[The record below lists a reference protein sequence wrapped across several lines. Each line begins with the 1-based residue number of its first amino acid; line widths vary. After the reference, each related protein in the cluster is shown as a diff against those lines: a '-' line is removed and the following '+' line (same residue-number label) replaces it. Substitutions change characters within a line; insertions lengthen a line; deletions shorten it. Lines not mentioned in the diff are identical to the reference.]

1 MSASDLWGAWWPER
15 YPGWRSSA
23 EQWSSAAP
31 HCSGSPKTGWQDN
44 QTSGKRKIKKSH
56 CWQSGTRGKHT
67 RRTSSTS
74 PKTNITRHYI
84 ILMKWQLFAFIV
96 IHIFYLKG
104 IFLNGFDHIFEE
116 DLWGESVSMVNDRVS
131 IWSIPAV
138 QLHTAA
144 ALQKCSMA
152 GQCNLVLQ
160 K

>member
-1 MSASDLWGAWWPER
+1 MSASDLREVWWPEC

-23 EQWSSAAP
+23 EPWSSAAP
-31 HCSGSPKTGWQDN
+31 HCSGSPKIGSQDI
-44 QTSGKRKIKKSH
+44 QTSGKRK
-56 CWQSGTRGKHT
+56 KHIVDSQAHVKT
-67 RRTSSTS
+67 ISEGQALQV
-74 PKTNITRHYI
+74 PKLVDHYI
-84 ILMKWQLFAFIV
+84 ILVKWQWFAFIV
-96 IHIFYLKG
+96 INMFYLKG

-116 DLWGESVSMVNDRVS
+116 DLWGESVSMVNYRLS

-144 ALQKCSMA
+144 ALQKCSME